1 MCYPRSMPVVL
12 PHRLVPWLVRRN
24 RWPAISDKAVQEYWS
39 HHELHS
45 ATSAP
50 TGLHHPCWLWG
61 DDVRY
66 GKRFNQKVMV
76 CMMGHV
82 LDCNRDSY
90 LSCFLLWVCGCDSWL
105 LFILD
110 I

>member
-1 MCYPRSMPVVL
+1 MNYGIKMAGQCAKL
-12 PHRLVPWLVRRN
+12 EVPIDMVDVPIKPERGMQKTVTKN

-66 GKRFNQKVMV
+66 GKRFNQKVM
-76 CMMGHV
+76 
-82 LDCNRDSY
+82 
-90 LSCFLLWVCGCDSWL
+90 
-105 LFILD
+105 
-110 I
+110 